1 MRFIAILLVVPLI
14 GLAAFAT
21 RPTETMMKTQAN
33 AILAEPSTISEGVES
48 LGAAVGGEGDYRN
61 YIVASQ
67 YVIALG
73 GRPLVSCWG
82 AFAATR
88 CNRLA

>member
-33 AILAEPSTISEGVES
+33 AILAEPRTISEGVES

-67 YVIALG
+67 YV
-73 GRPLVSCWG
+73 
-82 AFAATR
+82 
-88 CNRLA
+88 RLQML

>member
-1 MRFIAILLVVPLI
+1 MRSIGILLVVPLI
-14 GLAAFAT
+14 GLVAFAT
-21 RPTETMMKTQAN
+21 RPSETVMKTQAN
-33 AILAEPSTISEGVES
+33 AMLEKPRTLSEGVES
-48 LGAAVGGEGDYRN
+48 LGAAVGGEGEYRN
-61 YIVASQ
+61 YVVASQ
-67 YVIALG
+67 YVIGLG